1 MIALAFLSLLLFF
14 ATLGFLHAL
23 EEVEA
28 GGKRYRAA
36 PVFPALL
43 LLLPLS
49 LMLAFMVPGLGALV
63 ATAVEPRAF
72 AVHLQQSGNTTAV
85 QVRSGAPQAAAT
97 EVQLDWLYWLYA
109 LTAGLGPLAAYYA
122 TYNIAAWLES
132 RQVVPLLIRIP
143 LAVLVVEEEERPRP
157 VEVARRKRREE
168 ELLVFPVVE

>member
-1 MIALAFLSLLLFF
+1 VIALAFLSLLLFF
-14 ATLGFLHAL
+14 VTLGFLHAL

-72 AVHLQQSGNTTAV
+72 AVHLQQTGNTTAV
-85 QVRSGAPQAAAT
+85 MVRSGAPQAAAT
-97 EVQLDWLYWLYA
+97 EVQLDWLYWLYVLA
-109 LTAGLGPLAAYYA
+109 AGIGPLAAYYA
-122 TYNIAAWLES
+122 AYNAALWLET
-132 RQVVPLLIRIP
+132 RQVVPLLVRLP
-143 LAVLVVEEEERPRP
+143 LVVLVVEEEVARP
-157 VEVARRKRREE
+157 VEVAARRRREE